1 VDENLQQKNDTTF
14 QILEFLINECTQY
27 KLSSDKIIKVPFT
40 GNSKSYDISY
50 ISSQYKVLLQKIT
63 TQRSGTGAFDID
75 EIQPLINDLL
85 DGNKLKGSSKIKGD
99 LKTIVFDSIQ
109 NSNFNISYS
118 IKSELGAKA
127 TLVNASQQ
135 TNFIYEIRNIDDTIM
150 NDCNNINTR
159 EKLKEKYKL
168 LIDNGAE
175 FDFIKIQSDTFR
187 DNLKLIDSNLDEILA
202 KILILSYA
210 KNEKKIKELLSFMIT
225 DNQSEIYYNKKLK
238 DFANHSAFGMFP
250 SVEWNG
256 INDVNGGIIIVTKT
270 GKVYLLDLIYFK
282 SIVDN
287 YLLENIKLESAS
299 TSKFKYFKVYKEDN
313 KYYFKLNL
321 QIRFK

>member
-1 VDENLQQKNDTTF
+1 MDENLQQKNDTTF

-210 KNEKKIKELLSFMIT
+210 KNEKK
-225 DNQSEIYYNKKLK
+225 
-238 DFANHSAFGMFP
+238 
-250 SVEWNG
+250 
-256 INDVNGGIIIVTKT
+256 
-270 GKVYLLDLIYFK
+270 
-282 SIVDN
+282 
-287 YLLENIKLESAS
+287 
-299 TSKFKYFKVYKEDN
+299 
-313 KYYFKLNL
+313 
-321 QIRFK
+321 